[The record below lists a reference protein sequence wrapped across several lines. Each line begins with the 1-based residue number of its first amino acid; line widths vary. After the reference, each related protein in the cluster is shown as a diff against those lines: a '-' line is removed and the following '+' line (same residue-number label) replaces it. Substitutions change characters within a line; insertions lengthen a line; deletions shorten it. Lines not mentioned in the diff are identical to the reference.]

1 MNKIKPIITL
11 GILSMIL
18 TIGICVQLKTI
29 KQADIT
35 GSIKLIDSNL
45 KTSLLQWKTK
55 YEESKQKLNNT
66 DDELETLRNN
76 VANLEVNSENQKK
89 MSKYQTL
96 LGLTD
101 LKGEGITIKLS
112 DNNQISSNDSFT
124 SINEA
129 DYMVHDGNLV
139 SLVNEL
145 KSAGAEAISINGQ
158 RIINSTCITCA
169 GNVIQINGEKVGSP
183 FEVKAIGSRDLL
195 YGELN
200 KNGGTLYK
208 LKKYGIITSVNKS
221 ENIEISKYV
230 GNLK

>member
-29 KQADIT
+29 KQSDIT